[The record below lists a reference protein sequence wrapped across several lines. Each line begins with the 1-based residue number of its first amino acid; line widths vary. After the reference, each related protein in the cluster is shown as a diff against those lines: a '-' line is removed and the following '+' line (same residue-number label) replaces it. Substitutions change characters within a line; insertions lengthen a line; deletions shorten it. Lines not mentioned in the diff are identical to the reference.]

1 MPSDDPRIPVALE
14 VLAGPIAEFRAAIA
28 GALAQAEAV
37 ETDVTADLDARAA
50 RARAELG
57 VFAEGRIDPRAFASR
72 FARVPPAGA
81 PARDALGRAVA
92 LLRAELA
99 RGEQRLVLDVP
110 TGGDLAA
117 AIGTALEEVGRAFG
131 AIQLAELV
139 RSGRYEPQGPDPLL
153 TASDFRRWTRAERRF
168 APPLVVSVDGADLH
182 AAPLADYC
190 DGRVKLLLIV
200 RGPSAPAPLA
210 RLITPGTLV
219 LQTVDRAGLDHF
231 AAFRGPAVAAL
242 LPPGAA
248 RFLHDPA
255 GGKEPWQR
263 LSVLELPEPPRR
275 ALGGI
280 SAWQMTEDLQQLA
293 ALARTPFS
301 IPAPG
306 AAPSAALGE
315 TDAVDRL
322 TSWLLAGQ
330 NPSEP

>member
-1 MPSDDPRIPVALE
+1 MPSDDPRIQVALE
-14 VLAGPIAEFRAAIA
+14 VLAGPIAEFRTAIA

-37 ETDVTADLDARAA
+37 QADVTAEPDARAA

-57 VFAEGRIDPRAFASR
+57 VFADGRIDPRAFASR
-72 FARVPPAGA
+72 FARVRPAGA

-99 RGEQRLVLDVP
+99 RGEERFVLEVP
-110 TGGDLAA
+110 AGGNLAA
-117 AIGTALEEVGRAFG
+117 AIGNALEEVGRAFG
-131 AIQLAELV
+131 GIQLAELV
-139 RSGRYEPQGPDPLL
+139 RSGRYEAQGPDPLL
-153 TASDFRRWTRAERRF
+153 SAGDFRRWTRAERRF

-190 DGRVKLLLIV
+190 DGRVKLLLVV
-200 RGPSAPAPLA
+200 RGPSAPAPLV

-231 AAFRGPAVAAL
+231 AEFRGPAVAAL
-242 LPPGAA
+242 VPDGAA

-255 GGKEPWQR
+255 GGKESWQR

-306 AAPSAALGE
+306 TAASPALGE
-315 TDAVDRL
+315 SEAVDRL

-330 NPSEP
+330 SAPPP

>member
-1 MPSDDPRIPVALE
+1 MQSDDPRVRIALD
-14 VLAGPIAEFRAAIA
+14 VLANQIAEFRAAIA

-37 ETDVTADLDARAA
+37 QVDATADPDARAA
-50 RARAELG
+50 RAGAELG
-57 VFAEGRIDPRAFASR
+57 VFAEGRIDPQAFAAR

-81 PARDALGRAVA
+81 AAGAALARAVSV
-92 LLRAELA
+92 LRGVLE
-99 RGEQRLVLDVP
+99 RGDQVFAIEVP
-110 TGGDLAA
+110 PGGDLAA
-117 AIGTALEEVGRAFG
+117 AIGAALEQVGRAFG
-131 AIQLAELV
+131 AIQLADQV
-139 RSGRYEPQGPDPLL
+139 RSGCYDADDPDPLL
-153 TASDFRRWTRAERRF
+153 AETGFRRWNRAERRF

-182 AAPLADYC
+182 AAPLADFC
-190 DGRVKLLLIV
+190 DGRAKLLLVV
-200 RGPSAPAPLA
+200 RGPCAPAPLV

-219 LQTVDRAGLDHF
+219 VQTVDRAGLDHF
-231 AAFRGPAVAAL
+231 AGYQGPAVAAL
-242 LPPGAA
+242 MPQGAA

-280 SAWQMTEDLQQLA
+280 SAWQMAEDLQQLH

-315 TDAVDRL
+315 SDAVDRL
-322 TSWLLAGQ
+322 TSWLLARQ
-330 NPSEP
+330 NPLEP

>member
-1 MPSDDPRIPVALE
+1 MPSDDPRIRVALE
-14 VLAGPIAEFRAAIA
+14 VLAGPIAEFRTAIA

-37 ETDVTADLDARAA
+37 QTDVTADPDARAA

-72 FARVPPAGA
+72 FAQVPPAEA

-99 RGEQRLVLDVP
+99 RGEDRFVLDVP
-110 TGGDLAA
+110 AGGNLAA
-117 AIGTALEEVGRAFG
+117 AIGNALEEVGRAFG

-139 RSGRYEPQGPDPLL
+139 RSGRYEAQGTDPLL
-153 TASDFRRWTRAERRF
+153 TAGDFRRWTRAERRF

-190 DGRVKLLLIV
+190 DGRVKLLLVI
-200 RGPSAPAPLA
+200 RGPSAPAPLV
-210 RLITPGTLV
+210 RLITPGILV
-219 LQTVDRAGLDHF
+219 LQTGDRAGLDHF
-231 AAFRGPAVAAL
+231 AASRGPAVAAL
-242 LPPGAA
+242 VPPGAA

-263 LSVLELPEPPRR
+263 LSVLDLPEPPRR

-301 IPAPG
+301 IGAPG
-306 AAPSAALGE
+306 TAPSPALGE
-315 TDAVDRL
+315 SEAVDRL

-330 NPSEP
+330 GALPP